1 MDDHNDVRR
10 AEQFHR
16 QFDTTPTHSTRAPGR
31 VNLIGEH
38 TDYND
43 GFVLP
48 VAIDRAAYVLG
59 RARSDRR
66 VRVFAAALDEFA
78 EIDLDALQPGVAD
91 GWAAYVAGMADFLG
105 RDGYQVGGAD
115 LLIDGD
121 VPQGAGLSSS
131 AALEVATGSML
142 LALAGEPI
150 DRVALAR
157 TGQQTEN
164 QYIHVQSGIM
174 DQMISALGQADHA
187 LLIDCRDYSTDP
199 VPLPPNVQIVVC
211 NSKVKRE
218 LAQSGYNERRA
229 QCDEAVRI
237 LQTVLPNIHAL
248 RDVSS
253 AQLAEHAHQLPP
265 VVLKRARHIVTENE
279 RVLESRDAL
288 QAGDLPRFGQ
298 LMNEAHRSYRDDF
311 EASVPAIE
319 VLVDAAWSVPGVI
332 GSRLTGGGFGG
343 CTVSL
348 VVPDAV
354 EQFRHDVTTAYRQAM
369 GYDPDIYVCEAS
381 DGVSVEK
388 LKAEYPLR
396 G

>member
-1 MDDHNDVRR
+1 MSNTNTSNDVQR
-10 AEQFHR
+10 AALFRTQFGAV
-16 QFDTTPTHSTRAPGR
+16 PTHSARAPGR

-59 RARSDRR
+59 RTRSDRR
-66 VRVFAAALDEFA
+66 LHVYAATLDEVA
-78 EIDLDALQPGVAD
+78 DLDLDTLSPDAVH
-91 GWAAYVAGMADFLG
+91 GWAAYVAGMADFLQ
-105 RDGYQVGGAD
+105 RDGYPLVGAD

-142 LALAGEPI
+142 LALAEQEI

-157 TGQQTEN
+157 TGQQTEH

-187 LLIDCRDYSTDP
+187 LLIDCRDYSTNA

-237 LQTVLPNIHAL
+237 LQTVLPNVRAL

-253 AQLAEHAHQLPP
+253 AQLAEYAHLLPP
-265 VVLKRARHIVTENE
+265 VVLKRARHVVTENE

-288 QAGDLPRFGQ
+288 RAGDLERFGA

-348 VVPDAV
+348 IVPDAV
-354 EQFRHDVTTAYRQAM
+354 EQFRQDVAAAYEQAM
-369 GYDPDIYVCEAS
+369 GYAPDIYVCQAS
-381 DGVSVEK
+381 NGVSVET
-388 LKAEYPLR
+388 LES
-396 G
+396 

>member
-1 MDDHNDVRR
+1 MQNSKNHNDEQRVDEFRR
-10 AEQFHR
+10 R
-16 QFDTTPTHSTRAPGR
+16 FDAAPTHTARAPGR

-66 VRVFAAALDEFA
+66 LHVYAVTLDETA
-78 EIDLDALQPGVAD
+78 ELDLDSLAPDAVQ
-91 GWAAYVAGMADFLG
+91 GWSAYVAGMADFLG
-105 RDGYQVGGAD
+105 RDGHQLVGAD

-142 LALAGEPI
+142 LALAGNEI

-199 VPLPPNVQIVVC
+199 VPLPSGVQIVVS

-237 LQTVLPNIHAL
+237 LQTVLPGIRAL

-253 AQLAEHAHQLPP
+253 AQLAEYAHLLPP
-265 VVLKRARHIVTENE
+265 VVLKRTRHVVTENE

-288 QAGDLPRFGQ
+288 RAGDLPRFGA

-354 EQFRHDVTTAYRQAM
+354 AQFRQDVTAAYEQAM
-369 GYDPDIYVCEAS
+369 GYAPDIYVCQAS
-381 DGVSVEK
+381 NGVSVET
-388 LKAEYPLR
+388 LER
-396 G
+396 